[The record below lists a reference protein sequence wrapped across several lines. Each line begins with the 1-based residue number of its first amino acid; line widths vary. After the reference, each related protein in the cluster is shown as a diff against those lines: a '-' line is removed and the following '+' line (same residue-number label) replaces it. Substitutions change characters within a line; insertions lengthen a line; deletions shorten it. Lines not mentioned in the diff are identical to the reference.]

1 MKNKIVVII
10 VAVILLLCVCLYV
23 MHRNCVF
30 GSFCTSE
37 EEAFKSSINI
47 IYKEVKVYYNDNK
60 EELTYGRIDG
70 KSCNSFE
77 DSISN
82 INYYISFDNEGNMI
96 EFYAYDKK
104 YEIENKSEN
113 ISINDLKDVV
123 KYKDLIIDCNGK
135 K

>member
-1 MKNKIVVII
+1 MFIFYQWVHFKEKAIFFFNKI
-10 VAVILLLCVCLYV
+10 L
-23 MHRNCVF
+23 
-30 GSFCTSE
+30 
-37 EEAFKSSINI
+37 NI

-70 KSCNSFE
+70 KSCNSFD

-82 INYYISFDNEGNMI
+82 INYYISFDGEGNMI

>member
-1 MKNKIVVII
+1 M
-10 VAVILLLCVCLYV
+10 Y
-23 MHRNCVF
+23 RNCVF

-47 IYKEVKVYYNDNK
+47 IYKEVKNYHNDNK

-82 INYYISFDNEGNMI
+82 INYYISFDSEGNMT

-104 YEIENKSEN
+104 YEIENKSGN

-123 KYKDLIIDCNGK
+123 KYKDLIIGCDGK